1 MKNRKS
7 LIAMLI
13 LFMIIAFI
21 RIKIVTTHE
30 LAWDI
35 FGYYVYLPAT
45 FIHHDFM
52 LTDISWVHEI
62 MNTHK
67 ISDTLYQLSTGPQ
80 NNTMYF
86 FLMGM
91 SILYSPFFFV
101 GHLIALATGCPADGF
116 SAPYQYSI
124 ALGTLFYTLA
134 GLHYFRKILLT
145 YFIDQITCIL
155 IIIIGLGTN
164 YLHFV
169 TYKNLETAN
178 LLFTLLAILV
188 WNTIRWHQERQ
199 LKNLIAISLTSALIT
214 LVKPSE
220 IVCVIIPILWGVYNK
235 ETLLEKWKIIV
246 ANKKQF
252 FIAIALGLLLLFPQ
266 MLYWKTAAGSFIYD
280 SYKNPG
286 IGLDLLSPHI
296 LNVLFSFRKG
306 WLLYTPVM
314 IFALIGFWF
323 LYKKNKAIF
332 PAVLIYFLVS
342 FYIISSWTEW
352 WYGAAYGMRPLIPSY
367 VLLSLPLG
375 MLLTSISA
383 SGFIK
388 KGLIGIVIGLC
399 LVLNLF
405 QMWQL
410 ENFILDPY
418 RTTKDYYF
426 AIFGKIHIDPETRNL
441 LSIERSMSGVD
452 VFHDE
457 QNYNRR
463 NIGNYDYTEIDSNSY
478 KNYVFDTLTHSQ
490 VFQLDSSMS
499 FSQNILTTY
508 KGMTDKEY
516 LWIRASVDVFIPEGY
531 REELPVLV
539 TTFTRK
545 EGIYSYKATGLSK
558 DKLKP
563 NQWVKL
569 KLDILTPEVRNVN
582 DHFQAYAWH
591 RGKKPIYIDNFKVD
605 IFETKW

>member
-7 LIAMLI
+7 LVAMLI

-21 RIKIVTTHE
+21 RIEIVTTHE

-35 FGYYVYLPAT
+35 FGYYLYLPAT

-67 ISDTLYQLSTGPQ
+67 ISDTLYQLSIGPE
-80 NNTMYF
+80 NTKYF

-101 GHLIALATGCPADGF
+101 GHLIALATDSPADGF

-124 ALGTLFYTLA
+124 ALGTLFYTLI
-134 GLHYFRKILLT
+134 GLHYFRKILLI
-145 YFIDQITCIL
+145 YFNDLIACIL
-155 IIIIGLGTN
+155 IIIIGIGTN
-164 YLHFV
+164 YLHFA
-169 TYKNLETAN
+169 TYKNLETTN
-178 LLFTLLAILV
+178 FLFSLLAVLV
-188 WNTIRWHQERQ
+188 WNTIRWHQDKQ

-220 IVCVIIPILWGVYNK
+220 IVCVIIPVLWGVYNK
-235 ETLLEKWKIIV
+235 ETFLEKWNLIV
-246 ANKKQF
+246 ANKNQF
-252 FIAIALGLLLLFPQ
+252 FIAITLGLLLLFPQ
-266 MLYWKTAAGSFIYD
+266 MLYWKIAAGSFIYD
-280 SYKNPG
+280 SYRNPG

-314 IFALIGFWF
+314 ILALIGFRS
-323 LYKKNKAIF
+323 LYKKHRAIF
-332 PAVLIYFLVS
+332 PAVLVYFLVS

-375 MLLTSISA
+375 MLLKGVSE
-383 SGFIK
+383 SGFLK
-388 KGLIGIVIGLC
+388 KGLVSIIIGFCI
-399 LVLNLF
+399 VLNLF

-410 ENFILDPY
+410 ENYILDPY
-418 RTTKDYYF
+418 RTTKDYYL
-426 AIFGKIHIDPETRNL
+426 AIFGKTQIAPEVRNL

-457 QNYNRR
+457 KNYNRR
-463 NIGNYDYTEIDSNSY
+463 NIGNYDYTEIDSNAY
-478 KNYVFDTLTHSQ
+478 KNYVFDTLTHSE
-490 VFQLDSSMS
+490 VFQLDSTIS
-499 FSQNILTTY
+499 FSPNILTTY

-516 LWIRASVDVFIPEGY
+516 IWIRLSADIFVPEGY
-531 REELPVLV
+531 TEELPVLV
-539 TTFTRK
+539 GTFTRK
-545 EGIYSYKATGLSK
+545 EGAYSYKAVELPK
-558 DKLKP
+558 DKP
-563 NQWVKL
+563 AQWIKL

-582 DHFQAYAWH
+582 DHFQAYVWH
-591 RGKKPIYIDNFKVD
+591 RGKKPIYIDNFKAD